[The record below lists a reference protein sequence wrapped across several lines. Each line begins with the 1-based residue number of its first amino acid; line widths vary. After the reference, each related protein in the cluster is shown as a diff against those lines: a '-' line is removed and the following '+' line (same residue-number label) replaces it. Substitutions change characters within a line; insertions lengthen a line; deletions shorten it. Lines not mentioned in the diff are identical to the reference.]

1 MMMYDILYYI
11 YIIKY
16 EVRTFRIID
25 YFVYIIRILS
35 WRVFKKYGERIY
47 ISKINTSIISYHI
60 MIIYLHLIIEIDK

>member
-1 MMMYDILYYI
+1 MMYDIYYYI
-11 YIIKY
+11 FIIKY

-47 ISKINTSIISYHI
+47 HKNKYGEYHI
-60 MIIYLHLIIEIDK
+60 IIYIYIEYK